1 MRRRRIK
8 FHRNFL
14 RLPQRQESGTHRRG
28 GGWLRRSARPACG
41 AFSRRIS
48 GRTARNL
55 FLRST
60 GQGWT
65 DCDHSLDLGGARLSF
80 DWTGTCDAQG
90 FRTRPIY
97 AGIGCR
103 GVEGYY
109 RAGADR
115 RHYSG
120 AGVGARGGGSDQAR
134 AENEEVRD
142 SYRECLG
149 ARRQGCRHSA
159 GEPEVGLIPGQISVM
174 PFHFDSKPTL
184 VAYVT
189 CGDPDL
195 ATTREIVL
203 AAIDAGA
210 GIIELGVPFSD
221 PLADG
226 PVIQRA
232 SERALKHG
240 TSLKQVLKLA
250 AEIREH
256 SQSVGLIVFS
266 YLNPILQ
273 MGMSKFCKVARH
285 AGLDGVLITDLP
297 VEESAEYLREA
308 RKNDLVT
315 VFLVAPTSTDA
326 RLQRIVEVST
336 GFVYAIS
343 RTGVTGAR
351 QQMPEDASG
360 LVKRLRRFTKLPV
373 AVGFGISTAEQFS
386 SVGKFAD
393 AAVVGSAIV
402 QTIERNPGRE
412 PAAVAEFVRQL
423 TAVSSQ
429 LSAKRN

>member
-1 MRRRRIK
+1 
-8 FHRNFL
+8 
-14 RLPQRQESGTHRRG
+14 
-28 GGWLRRSARPACG
+28 
-41 AFSRRIS
+41 
-48 GRTARNL
+48 
-55 FLRST
+55 
-60 GQGWT
+60 
-65 DCDHSLDLGGARLSF
+65 
-80 DWTGTCDAQG
+80 
-90 FRTRPIY
+90 
-97 AGIGCR
+97 
-103 GVEGYY
+103 
-109 RAGADR
+109 
-115 RHYSG
+115 
-120 AGVGARGGGSDQAR
+120 
-134 AENEEVRD
+134 
-142 SYRECLG
+142 
-149 ARRQGCRHSA
+149 
-159 GEPEVGLIPGQISVM
+159 M
-174 PFHFDSKPTL
+174 PFHFENKPAL

-195 ATTREIVL
+195 ATTRDIVL

-240 TSLKQVLKLA
+240 TSLEQVLRLA
-250 AEIREH
+250 SEIREY

-297 VEESAEYLREA
+297 VEESSEYLCEA

-315 VFLVAPTSTDA
+315 VFLVAPTSTDQ
-326 RLQRIVEVST
+326 RLKQIAAVST

-373 AVGFGISTAEQFS
+373 AVGFGISTPEQFAA
-386 SVGKFAD
+386 VGQYAE

-402 QTIERNPGRE
+402 QTIERNRGHEAP
-412 PAAVAEFVRQL
+412 AVAEFIRSLVAR
-423 TAVSSQ
+423 SSQ
-429 LSAKRN
+429 LLAL